1 MIEFIAGN
9 SSFKHAVKSL
19 FACQGS
25 HPWNNHAS
33 DVAMIMIKYLNYVN
47 LCEAVILFP
56 EQLSVI
62 YLSKTFVE

>member
-1 MIEFIAGN
+1 MLV
-9 SSFKHAVKSL
+9 SLCLPVKV
-19 FACQGS
+19 AT
-25 HPWNNHAS
+25 PWNNQAS

-56 EQLSVI
+56 EPLSVI